1 MTRSTHDVPARANS
15 EGFWDQHYQNTI
27 RPWSGEANYVLV
39 DMVEHSPPGRALDLG
54 CGEGGDAVWLAMR
67 GWRVTAVDVSAT
79 VLDRVRQLAA
89 ASGVG
94 DWVIAERHD
103 LARTFPNGAFDLVTA
118 LFLHSPLD
126 FQREQVLRQS
136 ARAVAPG
143 GMLLIVDHGSVAPWS
158 WNQDADPHFPSPE
171 DILASLDLEPESW
184 SAERLES
191 LEREAV
197 GPGGQAAIVI
207 DTVVAVRR
215 IPD

>member
-15 EGFWDQHYQNTI
+15 EGFWDQHYQTTI

-39 DMVEHSPPGRALDLG
+39 DMVENSPPGTALDLG

-67 GWRVTAVDVSAT
+67 GWRVAAVDVSAT

-89 ASGVG
+89 ASGVKER
-94 DWVIAERHD
+94 VSAEQHD

-126 FQREQVLRQS
+126 FPREQVLRQS
-136 ARAVAPG
+136 VRAVAPG

-158 WNQDADPHFPSPE
+158 WKQDADPHFPSPE
-171 DILASLDLEPESW
+171 DILASLDLEPNVW
-184 SAERLES
+184 RTERLAS
-191 LEREAV
+191 PKREAT
-197 GPGGQAAIVI
+197 GPGGQTAIVV

-215 IPD
+215 ISD